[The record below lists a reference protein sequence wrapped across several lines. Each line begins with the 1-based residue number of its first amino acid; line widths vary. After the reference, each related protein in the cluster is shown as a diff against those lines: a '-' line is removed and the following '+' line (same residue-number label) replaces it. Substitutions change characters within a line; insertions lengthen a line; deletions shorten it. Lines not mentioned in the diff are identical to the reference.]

1 VFARRTRVTFLPR
14 LSSSVGTHA
23 FEAGSSV
30 ASQQTIGGTRYPVSE
45 LNRRKQ
51 DATRRE
57 PSGQACYLAQQ
68 YAMASIVDLI
78 RPQIAFDHETIAV
91 LSAAL

>member
-1 VFARRTRVTFLPR
+1 
-14 LSSSVGTHA
+14 
-23 FEAGSSV
+23 
-30 ASQQTIGGTRYPVSE
+30 